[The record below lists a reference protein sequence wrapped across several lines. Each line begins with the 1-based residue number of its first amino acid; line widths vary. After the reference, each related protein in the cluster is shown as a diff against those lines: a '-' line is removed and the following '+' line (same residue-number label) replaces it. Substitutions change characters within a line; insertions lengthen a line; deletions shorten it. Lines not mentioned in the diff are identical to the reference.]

1 MSNKNDG
8 FSDTSLTGLFF
19 TFKGRLNRKRYFMR
33 LLLLGIIEWLLF
45 RLVDGFGL
53 DPTSLVIMIPCWL
66 ASFSLI
72 SRRAHD
78 TGHSAALFL
87 VLWIIPIINV
97 LAGLYLLFREGNTGA
112 NEYGPDP
119 LQPSL

>member
-1 MSNKNDG
+1 MDNKQDG

-19 TFKGRLNRKRYFMR
+19 TFKGRLNRKRYFLR
-33 LLLLGIIEWLLF
+33 LLLLGIVEWLLF

-53 DPTSLVIMIPCWL
+53 DAASLVIMIPCWL

-78 TGHSAALFL
+78 TGHSAVLFL
-87 VLWIIPIINV
+87 VLWIIPMINL
-97 LAGLYLLFREGNTGA
+97 LAGLYLLFREGDIGS